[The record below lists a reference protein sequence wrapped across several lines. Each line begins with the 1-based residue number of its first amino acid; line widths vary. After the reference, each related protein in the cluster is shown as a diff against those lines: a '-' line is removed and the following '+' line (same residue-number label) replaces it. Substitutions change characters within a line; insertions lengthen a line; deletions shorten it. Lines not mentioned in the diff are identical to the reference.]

1 MFINK
6 KNDKM
11 NSERKWKHSAVSH
24 IQENSANGILQNRKE
39 SSQINRKKRD
49 KHWEREIDRQI
60 VIHKCLHIQ
69 KNILPSSSSSKEIK
83 GKKMPIEKKKLLK
96 NNNKII
102 SLIVT
107 DSHPN
112 QTQTKQTH
120 ITIDRKELNGNERN
134 SFIVF

>member
-83 GKKMPIEKKKLLK
+83 GKKMPIEKKKAAEK
-96 NNNKII
+96 QQQNHFAYSHRFTSKPNTNK
-102 SLIVT
+102 T
-107 DSHPN
+107 N
-112 QTQTKQTH
+112 TH
-120 ITIDRKELNGNERN
+120 HNR
-134 SFIVF
+134 